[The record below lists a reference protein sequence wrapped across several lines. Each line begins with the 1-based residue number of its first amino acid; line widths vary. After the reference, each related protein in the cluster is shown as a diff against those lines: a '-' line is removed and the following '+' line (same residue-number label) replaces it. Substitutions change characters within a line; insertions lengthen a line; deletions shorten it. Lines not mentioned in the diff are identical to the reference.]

1 MEGKPQLPVLF
12 CINKLQ
18 SVVGQFAKFLSISC
32 SDFFKYLFIV
42 FFKTKSNHYL
52 DLDYQNLFK
61 KKRLLGTKLQLK
73 FVCACCD
80 ILVVNL

>member
-18 SVVGQFAKFLSISC
+18 SVVGQFVKFLSISC

-52 DLDYQNLFK
+52 DLHIRIK
-61 KKRLLGTKLQLK
+61 KNPAFWYKITIKIC
-73 FVCACCD
+73 VCV
-80 ILVVNL
+80 L